1 MNPDSEYILKMCL
14 AVLILIIRCC
24 NCISWTPGH
33 SRLFGRCTAHK
44 TTCYINGS
52 CPDWIWDATA

>member
-1 MNPDSEYILKMCL
+1 MNYPHIPDPPR
-14 AVLILIIRCC
+14 IRCC

-33 SRLFGRCTAHK
+33 SQLFGRCTAHK